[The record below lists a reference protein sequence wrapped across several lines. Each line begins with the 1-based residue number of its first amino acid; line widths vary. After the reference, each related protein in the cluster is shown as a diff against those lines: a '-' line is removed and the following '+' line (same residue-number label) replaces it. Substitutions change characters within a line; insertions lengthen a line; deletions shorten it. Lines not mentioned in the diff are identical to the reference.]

1 MNLSKLSVL
10 SLCLF
15 IITFPL
21 SVTIS
26 QSFAIL
32 GSLFFILDAGTK
44 KNLLRKMK
52 YPIFIMGTLLYLSL
66 LISFFKHFNSY
77 QNPAKEIVKGEFSD
91 IWFCVVFLASGF
103 LSRDRENLKL
113 FKISFFISL
122 SFTLI
127 SGIISIFTPFRL
139 APYIIN
145 GFKIVEGVRAQ
156 HYAGDLFGVHTYLP
170 IGLMN
175 THLTFGGI
183 LGLYYPGLLA
193 YYIYKFPERKEYKNL
208 FYSFIIFLFTVLLL
222 YNQSR
227 SIWMGILFALI
238 IMVMKWRN
246 FLKEFINKKR
256 LFYLFILFMI
266 LLSTG
271 LYFFQKNWLLKRAL
285 EDSISDNTT
294 ENQRYFIYKNTLEI
308 IYNNPF
314 FGVGAGNFSLIHKEY
329 SDKMAIKNPELYYE
343 LSVTPRGHAH
353 NDLLHFLSTG
363 GIFTAILFI
372 LFWLLNIKFFLEAE
386 DEQDSILFSGFLV
399 LFPSGFF
406 QCYFLDDEVTLPFFV
421 FLGIFCGRVIS
432 LSEVQK
438 EKERIIR
445 LLQKRKTK
453 AGLTFQVEALSLRHA
468 IDSLSYWLREATG
481 TDSKEKKKSVVK
493 DSLLILLIPLFFCF
507 LYIFNLISKDIN
519 NMYKRKI
526 KSDSTEVIVEF
537 RKTLNNKPA
546 YLKNEFYNMPV
557 KIEGCLTHYYNDKLE
572 VRKDPFKIN
581 FTIDK
586 SLKNPPNKVH
596 IDVIS
601 RDSFDQDKLY
611 KVHSEKVISS
621 YEFLLVSGKNIIEI
635 QNDLSSI
642 IDNEVMF
649 RDFQIY
655 FIPSSLNKDGMDLPL
670 IDFGKLC
677 NAQ

>member
-1 MNLSKLSVL
+1 
-10 SLCLF
+10 
-15 IITFPL
+15 
-21 SVTIS
+21 
-26 QSFAIL
+26 
-32 GSLFFILDAGTK
+32 
-44 KNLLRKMK
+44 
-52 YPIFIMGTLLYLSL
+52 MGTLLYLSL

-77 QNPAKEIVKGEFSD
+77 QHPAREIIKGEFSD
-91 IWFCVVFLASGF
+91 IWFCIVFLAAGF
-103 LSRDRENLKL
+103 LSRDRENLKF
-113 FKISFFISL
+113 FKISYFISL

-139 APYIIN
+139 ASYMIN
-145 GFKIVEGVRAQ
+145 GFKVVEGARAQ
-156 HYAGDLFGVHTYLP
+156 HYAGDLFGIHTYLP

-183 LGLYYPGLLA
+183 LGLFYPGLLA

-208 FYSFIIFLFTVLLL
+208 FYSLIIFLFTVLLL

-238 IMVMKWRN
+238 IMVMKWKN
-246 FLKEFINKKR
+246 FLKEFINRKR
-256 LFYLFILFMI
+256 LLYLIILFMI

-308 IYNNPF
+308 ISKNPF
-314 FGVGAGNFSLIHKEY
+314 FGVGAGNFSQIHKEY
-329 SDKMAIKNPELYYE
+329 SDKMATKNPELYYE

-353 NDLLHFLSTG
+353 NDFLHFFSTG
-363 GIFTAILFI
+363 GILSATLFI

-453 AGLTFQVEALSLRHA
+453 AGLTFQVEALSIRHA
-468 IDSLSYWLREATG
+468 IDSLSYWLREVTG
-481 TDSKEKKKSVVK
+481 TDSKDKKESVVK
-493 DSLLILLIPLFFCF
+493 VSFLILLIPLFLCF
-507 LYIFNLISKDIN
+507 IYIVTLTSKNIN

-526 KSDSTEVIVEF
+526 KSESTEVIVEF
-537 RKTLNNKPA
+537 RKSLTNKPA
-546 YLKNEFYNMPV
+546 YLKNEFYSIPV
-557 KIEGCLTHYYNDKLE
+557 KIEGCLTHYYNKKLE
-572 VRKDPFKIN
+572 IRKDPFKIN
-581 FTIDK
+581 FTIDN
-586 SLKNPPNKVH
+586 SFKNPPKKVR

-601 RDSFDQDKLY
+601 RDSFDQDKMY

-621 YEFLLVSGKNIIEI
+621 HEFSLVTGKNIIEI
-635 QNDLSSI
+635 QNDSLRI
-642 IDNEVMF
+642 VANEVMF
-649 RDFQIY
+649 RDFQIH
-655 FIPSSLNKDGMDLPL
+655 FIPLSLSKDGMDLPL
-670 IDFGKLC
+670 IDFGKVC